1 MLRRLYVDP
10 SLGSTLG
17 VVCVL
22 QHFPGDESVAMYRV
36 KVALALGKLDGY
48 SSFGYT
54 LRDRFGSF
62 WGTHKEFYEAHLPAK
77 SSQKSQNARFSQ
89 THEHGRWTQGHRG
102 PPPAGP

>member
-1 MLRRLYVDP
+1 MLRRLCVDA
-10 SLGSTLG
+10 SLGSTSG
-17 VVCVL
+17 VACVL
-22 QHFPGDESVAMYRV
+22 QQFPGDESVAMYRV
-36 KVALALGKLDGY
+36 KVASALGKLDGY

-54 LRDRFGSF
+54 LRDRLGCFEVPIE
-62 WGTHKEFYEAHLPAK
+62 EFYEAHVPAK